1 MHNIQPELI
10 GIFNIGV
17 ATSGGSG
24 GGGGGGG
31 TSDFSITIPA
41 AAIGS
46 MGVVQVCN
54 SSNSQVTSE
63 TVTVVPTQYYVQT
76 EINRIDGRLDS
87 AVIVEPISSFVEG

>member
-1 MHNIQPELI
+1 MYSIKPELI
-10 GIFNIGV
+10 GIYNNGV
-17 ATSGGSG
+17 ATSGGGS
-24 GGGGGGG
+24 GGGGG

-54 SSNSQVTSE
+54 SSNSQITSE
-63 TVTVVPTQYYVQT
+63 TVAVVPTQYYVQT

-87 AVIVEPISSFVEG
+87 AVIVEPISSYVEG